1 MKKINILIL
10 IVLMAVEAIANDR
23 FYIEDFTI
31 NPGETKQ
38 IALILR
44 NDTVYTAIQTDL
56 YLPEGLT
63 IEQDDGEYIFDLTD
77 RKARNHTASGSLL
90 PTGAVRL
97 LIGSQTNKTFS
108 GNDGALVLFNVIADN
123 SFTGSK
129 TIGIKNTIAAETN
142 GALHYFSDETCHVAV
157 EGSQP
162 PVNEITLD
170 PIMAKLKPGNT
181 LQITATGADNI
192 IWTSSDSSVATVDAT
207 GNVTAVKSGLA
218 AITATAPSGAK
229 AWCAIFV
236 YNPGDVN
243 EDNEVNVNDVTMCI
257 NIILGK
263 I

>member
-1 MKKINILIL
+1 MKKINILTL

-129 TIGIKNTIAAETN
+129 TIGVKNTIAAETN
-142 GALHYFSDETCHVAV
+142 GALHYFCDEICNVAV

-162 PVNEITLD
+162 PVEHITLD
-170 PIMAKLKPGNT
+170 PIMAKLKIGNT
-181 LQITATGADNI
+181 LQINATGAEGLT
-192 IWTSSDSSVATVDAT
+192 WTSSDETVATVDAT
-207 GNVTAVKSGLA
+207 GNVTAVNSGLA
-218 AITATAPSGAK
+218 AITATAPSGAT

-236 YNPGDVN
+236 YKPGDVN
-243 EDNEVNVNDVTMCI
+243 EDEEIDVRDITALI
-257 NIILGK
+257 DIIMNS
-263 I
+263 